1 MAVVSGSEVD
11 ESEPSP
17 RSVSH
22 SHSQKGPISG
32 RIAMKA
38 QDDGDIKPSADPDEV
53 GDEDADLV
61 KPTSRKRTKRAQ
73 PSQVSPSMLTPRF
86 NPI

>member
-1 MAVVSGSEVD
+1 
-11 ESEPSP
+11 
-17 RSVSH
+17 
-22 SHSQKGPISG
+22 
-32 RIAMKA
+32 MKA
-38 QDDGDIKPSADPDEV
+38 QDDGNIKPSADPDEV

-73 PSQVSPSMLTPRF
+73 PSQVSPSMLTPHF